1 MKKNVLT
8 LTVSKQWFDMIVAGE
23 KTEEYREIKPCWIKR
38 LTTNCEV
45 AYDVAAETYCGK
57 VLYRPYTHVLFIN
70 GYRKDAPRIEKEI
83 DSISIGKPKR
93 GLCPDKWLDTEF
105 FIIKFKQR
113 MNKTDLHS
121 SLLFLMIK
129 LEEAKGDQMAD
140 KNFVAALTEV
150 LRYFRDNGE
159 LKKAYEL
166 QKDSLADIANSPWAK
181 LVIGMLTSKM
191 QEDKVDAELP
201 NIDTLIEENT
211 SDEFIEK
218 KINDVLG
225 DDVELKEEQYIKK

>member
-1 MKKNVLT
+1 
-8 LTVSKQWFDMIVAGE
+8 
-23 KTEEYREIKPCWIKR
+23 
-38 LTTNCEV
+38 
-45 AYDVAAETYCGK
+45 
-57 VLYRPYTHVLFIN
+57 
-70 GYRKDAPRIEKEI
+70 
-83 DSISIGKPKR
+83 
-93 GLCPDKWLDTEF
+93 
-105 FIIKFKQR
+105 

-159 LKKAYEL
+159 LKKAYDL
-166 QKDSLADIANSPWAK
+166 QKDSLTDIANSPWAK
-181 LVIGMLTSKM
+181 LVIGMLTLKM

-201 NIDTLIEENT
+201 SIDALIKEST

-225 DDVELKEEQYIKK
+225 DNENK

>member
-1 MKKNVLT
+1 
-8 LTVSKQWFDMIVAGE
+8 
-23 KTEEYREIKPCWIKR
+23 
-38 LTTNCEV
+38 
-45 AYDVAAETYCGK
+45 
-57 VLYRPYTHVLFIN
+57 
-70 GYRKDAPRIEKEI
+70 
-83 DSISIGKPKR
+83 
-93 GLCPDKWLDTEF
+93 
-105 FIIKFKQR
+105 

-129 LEEAKGDQMAD
+129 LEDAKNNSMSD

-166 QKDSLADIANSPWAK
+166 QKDSLTDIANSPWAK

-191 QEDKVDAELP
+191 QDDKVDAEVP
-201 NIDTLIEENT
+201 DIDALIKENT

-225 DDVELKEEQYIKK
+225 DNVELKEE